1 MSADFSF
8 NAIASEVGQESLT
21 FNIAIV
27 GAHGVGKS
35 TYVERHLTGEF
46 VKQYNAFDN
55 ITATIEYN
63 TNMGYVYTHTCTS
76 ATPDIITDDT
86 DAVMV
91 MFDVTNRLTYKY
103 AISVLESVLLNHPGL
118 PVVLVGNKVDVRT
131 RQVQAKDI
139 KDWSKRVQYYDFS
152 AKSNYNFDRPIL
164 HLLRTNLGMSNLQFV
179 EEEPIEPPCIEIT
192 KEIFREMDKVWNEI
206 AVDIPL
212 PVEDDVIE
220 FDVEMDAESDEEVEF
235 VENRSMDV
243 LQEQGHMRTTLRSVG
258 MRCRL

>member
-1 MSADFSF
+1 MSSNSNVLSF
-8 NAIASEVGQESLT
+8 NV
-21 FNIAIV
+21 AIV
-27 GAHGVGKS
+27 GASGVGKS
-35 TYVERHLTGEF
+35 AYIVRQQSGDF
-46 VKQYNAFDN
+46 VKRYNAFDQSRGTVYYNSTAGTLQTN
-55 ITATIEYN
+55 IR
-63 TNMGYVYTHTCTS
+63 TS
-76 ATPDIITDDT
+76 TDQSIVNNRT

-91 MFDVTNRLTYKY
+91 MFDVTNRLTFKY
-103 AISVLESVLLNHPGL
+103 ALAVLEYIARVHPGL
-118 PVVLVGNKVDVRT
+118 PVVLVGNKVDVRQ
-131 RQVQAKDI
+131 RQVKAKDI
-139 KDWSKRVQYYDFS
+139 RPKYNGVKVQYYDYS
-152 AKSNYNFDRPIL
+152 VKSNYNFDRPIL

-179 EEEPIEPPCIEIT
+179 EEEAIEPPCIEIT

-220 FDVEMDAESDEEVEF
+220 FDVEMDADSDEEVEL